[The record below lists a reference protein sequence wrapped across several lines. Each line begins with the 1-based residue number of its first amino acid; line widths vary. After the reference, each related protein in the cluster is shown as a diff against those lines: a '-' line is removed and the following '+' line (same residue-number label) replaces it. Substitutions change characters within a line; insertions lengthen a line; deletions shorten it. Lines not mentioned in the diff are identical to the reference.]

1 MPSFEYV
8 GKKDGKVAQ
17 GIVSASN
24 RAGAIS
30 QLKSQKI
37 VITKVTQKK
46 DGSNGGTDP
55 EIKTFMG
62 MQVQSIN

>member
-46 DGSNGGTDP
+46 MVLMAELIQRLKLLWVCKYS
-55 EIKTFMG
+55 
-62 MQVQSIN
+62 QIN